1 MNQGLGGG
9 AWRRTAL
16 PGEIGVGG
24 ERGSEGTEDEPVR
37 EGGGNESVDAD
48 CRAESRVHEM
58 RRIIE
63 QVVGRDDVQLREGL
77 PEPAGEEVP
86 DEALA
91 RGDEGTVLEILRGD
105 GILAGERVVRAEEE
119 SPSVRLG
126 KLQVVVV
133 LVAPRADEEREVDR
147 AVRES
152 TGEVLAIAGDDAEV
166 EFRMRGLE
174 GRQRGGKASE
184 GRDLAGA
191 DDERSREAA

>member
-1 MNQGLGGG
+1 
-9 AWRRTAL
+9 
-16 PGEIGVGG
+16 
-24 ERGSEGTEDEPVR
+24 
-37 EGGGNESVDAD
+37 
-48 CRAESRVHEM
+48 M

-77 PEPAGEEVP
+77 SEPAGEEVP

-119 SPSVRLG
+119 SPAVRLG

-152 TGEVLAIAGDDAEV
+152 AGEVLAVSRDDPEV
-166 EFRMRGLE
+166 QFWMRRAQRLYRPCQTLE
-174 GRQRGGKASE
+174 GRN
-184 GRDLAGA
+184 LAGA
-191 DDERSREAA
+191 DDERSLEAA